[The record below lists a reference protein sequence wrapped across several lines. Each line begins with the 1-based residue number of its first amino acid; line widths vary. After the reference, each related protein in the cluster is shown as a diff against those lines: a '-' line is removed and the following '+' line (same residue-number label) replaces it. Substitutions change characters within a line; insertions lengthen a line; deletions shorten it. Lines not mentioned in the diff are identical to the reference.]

1 MHLKPQQVLD
11 RSNKA
16 FTRKELWRT
25 IYEDCYRYALPQ
37 RNLYEG
43 YYEGNVPGQ
52 NKMNMIF
59 DSTAIHSVQ
68 RFANRIQSG
77 LFPPYKK
84 WCRLEPGNEIPAER
98 RAEVQSALDLY
109 LDKMFTILRQS
120 NFDLAIG
127 EFLLDLCVGTAT
139 MLIQPGDDINPIKF
153 TPVPQYLVALEEG
166 PNGTVDNVYR
176 KYKVRAEAITRQFP
190 DAKISETLQRQI
202 DDKPQEQIE
211 LIEAVIVDVD
221 RGDYCYHILH
231 EKSKEE
237 LVFRR
242 MDQTPWIVA
251 RYMKIPGEVF
261 GRGPLVTALPDI
273 KTLNKTLELLL
284 KNASIACAGVY
295 TAADDGVIN
304 PSNIRIQPGSII
316 PVARNGGPQ
325 GASLAPL
332 PRSGDFNVSQ
342 IVINDLRMNIKKTL
356 LDDTL
361 PPDNMSARSATE
373 IVERMKELAQNM
385 GAAFGR
391 LITETMVPII
401 RRTLFIMDQKGM
413 IQLPLKVNGLE
424 VKVTPVSPLAK
435 AQNLEEVN
443 EVMQFFQIANALGP
457 GGVAEVKPDAIATFI
472 GDKLGVPSE
481 LRTSPQEKQ
490 QIIQQSMAMFS
501 QQAAAAMDGGQQ
513 GGAPASPGQPPA
525 QTTEPVEAVEE
536 QLTS

>member
-1 MHLKPQQVLD
+1 MHLKAREVLD

-16 FTRKELWRT
+16 FARKEQWRT

-37 RNLYEG
+37 RNLYDG
-43 YYEGNVPGQ
+43 YYEGTVPGQ
-52 NKMNMIF
+52 NKMNMVF
-59 DSTAIHSVQ
+59 DSTAIHSTQ

-84 WCRLEPGNEIPAER
+84 WCRLEPGNDIPADR
-98 RAEVQSALDLY
+98 KAEVQTALKVALDLY
-109 LDKMFTILRQS
+109 LDKMFTLLRQS
-120 NFDLAIG
+120 NFDLAMG
-127 EFLLDLCVGTAT
+127 EFLLDLCVGTAV
-139 MLIQPGDDINPIKF
+139 MLIQPGDDINPIQF
-153 TPVPQYLVALEEG
+153 TPVPQYLIALEEG

-176 KYKVRAEAITRQFP
+176 KYKVRAEALPRQYP
-190 DAKISETLQRQI
+190 DIKLNDQLQTLI
-202 DDKPQEQIE
+202 ENKPQEMVE
-211 LIEAVIVDVD
+211 LIEAVILDPE
-221 RGDYCYHILH
+221 RKDYCYHIIH
-231 EKSKEE
+231 EKTKDE

-242 MDQTPWIVA
+242 MDTTPWIVA

-261 GRGPLVTALPDI
+261 GRGPLVSALPDV

-284 KNASIACAGVY
+284 KNASIACAGAY

-304 PSNIRIQPGSII
+304 PSNIRITPGSII

-342 IVINDLRMNIKKTL
+342 IVINDLRVNIKKTL

-373 IVERMKELAQNM
+373 IVERMKELAQNL

-401 RRTLFIMDQKGM
+401 TRVLFIMDEKGL

-424 VKVTPVSPLAK
+424 VKVVPVSPLAK
-435 AQNLEEVN
+435 AQNLEEIN
-443 EVMQFFQIANALGP
+443 EVMQFFQIANSLGP
-457 GGVAEVKPDAIATFI
+457 GGVAELKPDAIATYI
-472 GDKLGVPSE
+472 GDKLGVPSM
-481 LRTSPQEKQ
+481 LRTTPDEKQ
-490 QIIQQSMAMFS
+490 QIIQQSMQMFS
-501 QQAAAAMDGGQQ
+501 QQAAMQGQAPQ
-513 GGAPASPGQPPA
+513 AETPPQQEPAS
-525 QTTEPVEAVEE
+525 AVEE
-536 QLTS
+536 EVSS

>member
-1 MHLKPQQVLD
+1 MHLNAKEVSD
-11 RSNKA
+11 RSKKA
-16 FTRKELWRT
+16 FARKELWRT

-52 NKMNMIF
+52 NKMNMVF
-59 DSTAIHSVQ
+59 DSTAIHSTQ

-84 WCRLEPGNEIPAER
+84 WCRLEPGNDIPPER
-98 RAEVQSALDLY
+98 RAEVQQALDLY

-127 EFLLDLCVGTAT
+127 EFLLDLCVGTAV
-139 MLIQPGDDINPIKF
+139 MLIQPGDDINPIQF
-153 TPVPQYLVALEEG
+153 TPVPQYLIALEEG
-166 PNGTVDNVYR
+166 PHGTVDNVYR
-176 KYKVRAEAITRQFP
+176 KYKVRAEALSRQYP
-190 DAKISETLQRQI
+190 DADIPPSLQRTI
-202 DDKPQEQIE
+202 ENKPQEMIE
-211 LIEAVIVDVD
+211 LTEAVILDTE
-221 RGDYCYHILH
+221 RKDYCYHIIH
-231 EKSKEE
+231 DATKSE

-242 MDQTPWIVA
+242 MKNTPWIVA

-261 GRGPLVTALPDI
+261 GRGPLVTAIPDV

-284 KNASIACAGVY
+284 KNASIACSGVY

-304 PSNIRIQPGSII
+304 PSNIRIAPGSII

-373 IVERMKELAQNM
+373 IVERMKELAQNL

-391 LITETMVPII
+391 LITETMVPIVS
-401 RRTLFIMDQKGM
+401 RVLGIMDEKGL

-424 VKVTPVSPLAK
+424 VKVVPVSPLAK

-457 GGVAEVKPDAIATFI
+457 GGVAEIKPDSMAEFI
-472 GDKLGVPSE
+472 GDKLGIPSS
-481 LRTSPQEKQ
+481 LRNSPEEKQ
-490 QIIQQSMAMFS
+490 AIVQQSMQMFS
-501 QQAAAAMDGGQQ
+501 QQASAAFDQG
-513 GGAPASPGQPPA
+513 GGAPAAPPA
-525 QTTEPVEAVEE
+525 PPSETPVQEPATAVEGE
-536 QLTS
+536 VSA

>member
-1 MHLKPQQVLD
+1 MHRTPDEVLN
-11 RSNKA
+11 RSKKA
-16 FTRKELWRT
+16 FSRKEQWRT

-52 NKMNMIF
+52 NKMNMVF
-59 DSTAIHSVQ
+59 DSTAIHSTQ

-84 WCRLEPGNEIPAER
+84 WCRLEPGNDIPADR
-98 RAEVQSALDLY
+98 RAEVQAALDIY

-120 NFDLAIG
+120 NFDLAMG
-127 EFLLDLCVGTAT
+127 EFLLDLCVGTAV
-139 MLIQPGDDINPIKF
+139 MLIQPGDDINPIQF
-153 TPVPQYLVALEEG
+153 TPVPQYLIALEEG
-166 PNGTVDNVYR
+166 PYGTVDNVYR
-176 KYKVRAEAITRQFP
+176 KYKIRAESITRTFP
-190 DAKISETLQRQI
+190 DANIPETLQNLI
-202 DDKPQEQIE
+202 NEKPAEMIE
-211 LIEAVIVDVD
+211 LLEAVIVDTERKD
-221 RGDYCYHILH
+221 FCYHIIY
-231 EKSKEE
+231 EKTREE
-237 LVFRR
+237 LVYRR
-242 MDQTPWIVA
+242 MDSTPWIVA

-261 GRGPLVTALPDI
+261 GRGPLVTALPDV

-284 KNASIACAGVY
+284 KNASIACACVY

-304 PSNIRIQPGSII
+304 PSNIRITPGSII

-401 RRTLFIMDQKGM
+401 TRVLNIMDEKGL

-424 VKVTPVSPLAK
+424 VKVVPVSPLAK

-443 EVMQFFQIANALGP
+443 EVMQFYQIANALGP
-457 GGVAEVKPDAIATFI
+457 GGVAEVKPDAIATFV
-472 GDKLGVPSE
+472 GDKLGIPSN
-481 LRTSPQEKQ
+481 LRTSEEEKQ
-490 QIIQQSMAMFS
+490 VIA
-501 QQAAAAMDGGQQ
+501 QQATKLFQQQIAGGGGPGQ
-513 GGAPASPGQPPA
+513 GGAPAAPSPPMPP
-525 QTTEPVEAVEE
+525 QQEPAEAVEDE
-536 QLTS
+536 VSA